1 MIKIELMEF
10 CISEKEQRLLTKDQ
24 LAEKMCVKP
33 RTIDNWMKVGW
44 LPYLKI
50 GKTVRFEFSSVMG
63 KNSKAMNWV
72 RKDELCY
79 VQTK

>member
-10 CISEKEQRLLTKDQ
+10 CISDKDQRLLTKDQ

-50 GKTVRFEFSSVMG
+50 GKTVRFEFSSVMD
-63 KNSKAMNWV
+63 KLKSY
-72 RKDELCY
+72 ELGGER
-79 VQTK
+79 

>member
-1 MIKIELMEF
+1 MEF
-10 CISEKEQRLLTKDQ
+10 CISDKEQRLLTKAQ

-50 GKTVRFEFSSVMG
+50 GKAVRFEFSSVME
-63 KNSKAMNWV
+63 KLKSY
-72 RKDELCY
+72 ELGGER
-79 VQTK
+79 

>member
-10 CISEKEQRLLTKDQ
+10 CISDKEQRLLKKGQ

-50 GKTVRFEFSSVMG
+50 GKTVRFEFSSVME
-63 KNSKAMNWV
+63 NSKAMNWV
-72 RKDELCY
+72 GKDELCY